1 MKQYLFLGDS
11 ITDADHLFDPANL
24 GYGYVSLLARRP
36 EHTDT
41 TFVNRGHEG
50 FTIERVLQML
60 RRDGLG
66 SHWDAITL
74 LVGVN
79 DIPVELFTS
88 HSRIPL
94 EFSALYREVLD
105 LLCRHTSTILLL
117 EPFLFDEPAEYS
129 AWHSYIEKESQIIH
143 DLALSYSAHFVP
155 TDAILRQAARCEGV
169 DAITTDG
176 IHLTTLGNTLLA
188 DLWHQAFTALSPD

>member
-36 EHTDT
+36 EYTDT

-66 SHWDAITL
+66 GHWDAIPL

-129 AWHSYIEKESQIIH
+129 AWHSYIEK
-143 DLALSYSAHFVP
+143 
-155 TDAILRQAARCEGV
+155 
-169 DAITTDG
+169 
-176 IHLTTLGNTLLA
+176 
-188 DLWHQAFTALSPD
+188 

>member
-36 EHTDT
+36 EYVDAR
-41 TFVNRGHEG
+41 FVNRGHEG

-60 RRDGLG
+60 RRDGIG
-66 SHWDAITL
+66 GHWDAITL
-74 LVGVN
+74 LAGVN

-94 EFSALYREVLD
+94 EFSAFYREVLD
-105 LLCRHTSTILLL
+105 LLCRILPPSCYWNLFFLMNRQNIPSGIRISKKKARSSAIWHSLILLIL
-117 EPFLFDEPAEYS
+117 SQRTQSSDRQLAR
-129 AWHSYIEKESQIIH
+129 KESMR
-143 DLALSYSAHFVP
+143 SRP
-155 TDAILRQAARCEGV
+155 TGFI
-169 DAITTDG
+169 
-176 IHLTTLGNTLLA
+176 
-188 DLWHQAFTALSPD
+188 

>member
-36 EHTDT
+36 EYTDT

-94 EFSALYREVLD
+94 SFLPFTGKYWIFYAGILPPSCYWNRFFLMNRQNTPPGILISKKKARS
-105 LLCRHTSTILLL
+105 STI
-117 EPFLFDEPAEYS
+117 
-129 AWHSYIEKESQIIH
+129 WHSLILLILSRRTRYSDRQPAVKASMRSQ
-143 DLALSYSAHFVP
+143 P
-155 TDAILRQAARCEGV
+155 TGFI
-169 DAITTDG
+169 
-176 IHLTTLGNTLLA
+176 
-188 DLWHQAFTALSPD
+188 

>member
-36 EHTDT
+36 EYADAR
-41 TFVNRGHEG
+41 FVNRGHEG

-60 RRDGLG
+60 RRDGIG
-66 SHWDAITL
+66 GHWDAITL
-74 LVGVN
+74 LAGVN

-94 EFSALYREVLD
+94 EFSAFYREVLD
-105 LLCRHTSTILLL
+105 LLCQHTSTILLL
-117 EPFLFDEPAEYS
+117 EPFLFRYKNTPPGILISKKKARS
-129 AWHSYIEKESQIIH
+129 STIWHSLILLILSRRTQSSDRQLARKESMR
-143 DLALSYSAHFVP
+143 SRP
-155 TDAILRQAARCEGV
+155 TGFI
-169 DAITTDG
+169 
-176 IHLTTLGNTLLA
+176 
-188 DLWHQAFTALSPD
+188 

>member
-1 MKQYLFLGDS
+1 M
-11 ITDADHLFDPANL
+11 
-24 GYGYVSLLARRP
+24 
-36 EHTDT
+36 
-41 TFVNRGHEG
+41 
-50 FTIERVLQML
+50 
-60 RRDGLG
+60 
-66 SHWDAITL
+66 
-74 LVGVN
+74 
-79 DIPVELFTS
+79 ELFTS

-94 EFSALYREVLD
+94 EFSAFYREVLD
-105 LLCRHTSTILLL
+105 LLCQHTSTILLL

-176 IHLTTLGNTLLA
+176 IHLTTRGNTLLA